1 VGLRRKNM
9 FEKLKETI
17 RGWFADPRVTDIEI
31 NFQATRT
38 KIFEEIDMVERST
51 RERMNIISD
60 GIDKNAMF
68 FNDKFKDLV
77 DLRMRIKY
85 LERRLKGDLLHLTA
99 NEVAVAKKLGMS
111 IEDYA
116 RHKLEIMCH
125 PPAPVKRGRKLGS
138 KNKPKPVPVE
148 VKPVRRPR
156 TKK

>member
-1 VGLRRKNM
+1 M

-17 RGWFADPRVTDIEI
+17 RGWFADPRVHELDVRFT
-31 NFQATRT
+31 ATRT
-38 KIFEEIDMVERST
+38 KTFEELARIDSST

-68 FNDKFKDLV
+68 FNEKMRDIV
-77 DLRMRIKY
+77 DLRMRIEY
-85 LERRLKGDLLHLTA
+85 LERRLKGDLFHLSA
-99 NEVAVAKKLGMS
+99 NDVAVAKKMGMS
-111 IEDYA
+111 IEEYA
-116 RHKLEIMCH
+116 KNKLALMCN

>member
-1 VGLRRKNM
+1 M

-38 KIFEEIDMVERST
+38 KTFEEIDRVERSA
-51 RERMNIISD
+51 RDRMNIISD
-60 GIDKNAMF
+60 GIDKNGVF

-77 DLRMRIKY
+77 DLRMRIEY
-85 LERRLKGDLLHLTA
+85 LERRLKGDLFKLTA
-99 NEVAVAKKLGMS
+99 NEVAVAKTMGIS

-116 RHKLEIMCH
+116 KHKLDIMCH
-125 PPAPVKRGRKLGS
+125 PPAPIKRGRKLGS

-148 VKPVRRPR
+148 VKSVRKARA
-156 TKK
+156 KKDNGQ

>member
-1 VGLRRKNM
+1 M

-38 KIFEEIDMVERST
+38 KTFEEIDRVERSA

-68 FNDKFKDLV
+68 FNEKMRDIV
-77 DLRMRIKY
+77 NLRMRIEY
-85 LERRLKGDLLHLTA
+85 LERRLKGDLFHLSA

-111 IEDYA
+111 IEEYA
-116 RHKLEIMCH
+116 KNKLALMCN

-148 VKPVRRPR
+148 VKSVRKARA
-156 TKK
+156 KKDKGQ

>member
-1 VGLRRKNM
+1 M

-17 RGWFADPRVTDIEI
+17 RGLFADPAVHELDVRFT
-31 NFQATRT
+31 ATRNKT
-38 KIFEEIDMVERST
+38 FEELARIEHSA

-77 DLRMRIKY
+77 DLRMRIEY
-85 LERRLKGDLLHLTA
+85 LERRLKGGLLHLTA

-138 KNKPKPVPVE
+138 KNKPKPVPVVE
-148 VKPVRRPR
+148 KPVRRPR
-156 TKK
+156 AKK

>member
-1 VGLRRKNM
+1 M

-38 KIFEEIDMVERST
+38 KTFEEIDRVERSA

-68 FNDKFKDLV
+68 FNEKMRDIV
-77 DLRMRIKY
+77 NLRMRIEY
-85 LERRLKGDLLHLTA
+85 LERRLKGDLFHLSA

-111 IEDYA
+111 IEEYA
-116 RHKLEIMCH
+116 KNKLALMCN

-148 VKPVRRPR
+148 VKSVRKARAE
-156 TKK
+156 KDKGQ

>member
-1 VGLRRKNM
+1 M

-17 RGWFADPRVTDIEI
+17 RGWFADPRVHELDVRFT
-31 NFQATRT
+31 ATRT
-38 KIFEEIDMVERST
+38 KTFEELARIEHSA

-60 GIDKNAMF
+60 GIDKNWMF

-138 KNKPKPVPVE
+138 KNKPKPVPVVE
-148 VKPVRRPR
+148 KPVRRPR